1 MRVLIEQDNGTILE
15 AREIESVP
23 SAADTLIF
31 FTNMVMRRADLEQL
45 EKQLSEK
52 TGKRCI
58 VLHPYIEKVVGV

>member
-23 SAADTLIF
+23 PAADTLIF